1 MPSNT
6 KSTDLE
12 KLDAETESEDERE
25 SSIKGVKY
33 DGTPPPKRRRFRKTQ
48 IRRKSKT
55 QSCGSMYSLT
65 SARPSINSQASE
77 PNVRFEPNKRDGESV
92 QINVDYT
99 FESFKGTDDTLAMAS
114 LDSLRND
121 GASQLSAAYN
131 NLNNNSNINGSTS
144 GFKTSLLSVLSK
156 LGVLN
161 QQESTAASVKS
172 FDPNAP
178 PPLPARSIRSG
189 SKYFSAFFPGMKS
202 LFLLLVYKSNY
213 RIKYFQPVDLN

>member
-1 MPSNT
+1 MPGTS

-12 KLDAETESEDERE
+12 KLDAESNSEDEL
-25 SSIKGVKY
+25 SSNKGLKY

-77 PNVRFEPNKRDGESV
+77 PNVRFEPNRKDGGTV
-92 QINVDYT
+92 QINVDYS
-99 FESFKGTDDTLAMAS
+99 FDSFKGTDDTLAMAS

-121 GASQLSAAYN
+121 NGSQLSATYN
-131 NLNNNSNINGSTS
+131 NFNHNISNNNNINGSTS

-161 QQESTAASVKS
+161 QQESAAASVKS
-172 FDPNAP
+172 FDPNVP
-178 PPLPARSIRSG
+178 PPIKNIRSG
-189 SKYFSAFFPGMKS
+189 SKYFSAFFPGMIH
-202 LFLLLVYKSNY
+202 FL
-213 RIKYFQPVDLN
+213 

>member
-1 MPSNT
+1 MPGNI

-12 KLDAETESEDERE
+12 KLDAETETDDEHE
-25 SSIKGVKY
+25 ISPGKGLKY
-33 DGTPPPKRRRFRKTQ
+33 ENTPPPKRRRFRKTQ

-77 PNVRFEPNKRDGESV
+77 PNVRFEPNVKDGGTV
-92 QINVDYT
+92 QINVDYN
-99 FESFKGTDDTLAMAS
+99 FGSFKGTDDTLAMAS

-131 NLNNNSNINGSTS
+131 NLNNNNNLNGSTS
-144 GFKTSLLSVLSK
+144 GFKTSLISVLSK

-161 QQESTAASVKS
+161 QQESTTENDKCL
-172 FDPNAP
+172 DPNLP
-178 PPLPARSIRSG
+178 PPLTARSIRSG
-189 SKYFSAFFPGMKS
+189 SKYFSAFFPGMYVLFKS
-202 LFLLLVYKSNY
+202 ELKFREIIFFVVKV
-213 RIKYFQPVDLN
+213 RT